1 MVVVLSVVVWEV
13 LQRFKKLNIVV
24 KIIEVARFVNA
35 LKRLN
40 EGISL
45 AELRKKIIKGD
56 VKASSDET
64 EWYNDEENKKSL
76 LTTIGNVVGPNADK
90 ELNLKLRSLDT
101 DDYYKKGVIKPK
113 SLRND
118 LRHKILTLKAREDY
132 NNSGITLEDQYEKIK
147 IGNGLEL
154 YSVYTP
160 KANVYLS
167 FNILKS
173 NQVPT
178 WCIASP
184 STSNK
189 FWGEYNLWKSEYPAV
204 FIIVKHGKTMIKKR
218 DKDGSF
224 VLDEKG
230 KNVMEEVT
238 NLKYEIR
245 LNIDEIE
252 SFLENYVSLNDVIAE
267 IRDAH
272 QHEREYTESSFYD
285 YMDLTESDFDSA
297 MRKLL
302 TSKKAHSFSKL
313 FGKNSYETIYS
324 EVKSEDDE
332 TRQMALLKA
341 CQMGW
346 LNQVWR
352 DVKDNEV
359 DFIIDNLITYGTLN
373 EDSLMLFDKKYSSST
388 LEKAIKFCIKGKRCT
403 NYILELCIGYNKL
416 QFVKDVFY
424 SIPKKN
430 YSWYT
435 LEHLIKSDEKECI
448 DYLIDILA
456 NEKDGH
462 EICLGLLKQKQRY
475 FERYLD
481 ILLKNKNCPT
491 NILTTVVENASD
503 IYIKKVLD
511 VLIKDGNYG
520 AGVFR
525 TLYKNNKV
533 KLAHYVAKESMK
545 DYGLATYELEVFL
558 DCNDDEMIKLAV
570 KSIIINGYGNTD
582 TMKVLIENGRKE
594 MADEVFDSILKG
606 KVSIGTIMAYA
617 HFEDKSYFERM
628 VNKVLDV
635 APDTV
640 DEYYLYFPLRNSKE
654 TRDIIMKCLIE
665 HEWKPLILLKIIMN
679 HGLYDYLKPCVEIL
693 KKKDMINDTAKE
705 LLASRDKLDILEEI

>member
-1 MVVVLSVVVWEV
+1 M
-13 LQRFKKLNIVV
+13 

-35 LKRLN
+35 LKNLN

-45 AELRKKIIKGD
+45 AELRKKIIKGE
-56 VKASSDET
+56 VKASSEQSDWYDDEK
-64 EWYNDEENKKSL
+64 NKDSL
-76 LTTIGNVVGPNADK
+76 ISTIGRVVGPNADK
-90 ELNLKLRSLDT
+90 ELNLKLRSIDT

-113 SLRND
+113 SLRDD
-118 LRHKILTLKAREDY
+118 LKYKILTLKARDEY
-132 NNSGITLEDQYEKIK
+132 NNSNITLEDQYEMVK
-147 IGNGLEL
+147 IGNRIEL
-154 YSVYTP
+154 YSVFTP
-160 KANVYLS
+160 KANTYLS
-167 FNILKS
+167 FNLLKS
-173 NQVPT
+173 NQIPT

-184 STSNK
+184 STANK

-204 FIIVKHGKTMIKKR
+204 FIIVKRGKTMIKK
-218 DKDGSF
+218 KDENGNF

-245 LNIDEIE
+245 LNINEIE
-252 SFLENYVSLNDVIAE
+252 HFLEDYVTLNDVIAE

-302 TSKKAHSFSKL
+302 TSKKVNTFSKR
-313 FGKNSYETIYS
+313 FGKNSYESIYS
-324 EVKSEDDE
+324 EVKSKDDE

-346 LNQVWR
+346 LNDVWK
-352 DVKDNEV
+352 DVMDDEV

-373 EDSLMLFDKKYSSST
+373 EDTLMLFDRKYSNAT

-416 QFVKDVFY
+416 QYIKDVFY

-430 YSWYT
+430 YSWHT
-435 LEHLIKSDEKECI
+435 LEFLIKTDERECI
-448 DYLIDILA
+448 EYLIDFLA
-456 NEKDGH
+456 NKKDDH
-462 EICLGLLKQKQRY
+462 DHYICLGILKRNQNY

-481 ILLKNKNCPT
+481 ILLKHNNCPV
-491 NILTTVVENASD
+491 NILTVVVENASD
-503 IYIKKVLD
+503 RYIKKVLD
-511 VLIKDGNYG
+511 VFIKDENNG
-520 AGVFR
+520 AETFW

-533 KLAHYVAKESMK
+533 SLAHYLAKENIK
-545 DYGLATYELEVFL
+545 RFGLDSYDLNVFL
-558 DCNDDEMIKLAV
+558 VYNDEEMIKLAV
-570 KSIIINGYGNTD
+570 KSIIDNGYGNAD
-582 TMKVLIENGRKE
+582 TMESLIKIGRKD
-594 MADEVFDSILKG
+594 MADEIFEGILRG
-606 KVSIGTIMAYA
+606 KVSIGTIAAYT

-628 VNKVLDV
+628 LNKVLDV

-640 DEYYLYFPLRNSKE
+640 DEYYLYFPLRESKE
-654 TRDIIMKCLIE
+654 TRDITMKCLIK
-665 HEWKPLILLKIIMN
+665 HEWKPLILLKMIMF

-693 KKKDMINDTAKE
+693 KKHDMINDTAKE
-705 LLASRDKLDILEEI
+705 LLASKNKLDILEEI

>member
-1 MVVVLSVVVWEV
+1 M
-13 LQRFKKLNIVV
+13 
-24 KIIEVARFVNA
+24 KIIEVARFINS
-35 LKRLN
+35 LKSLN

-56 VKASSDET
+56 IEASSEES
-64 EWYNDEENKKSL
+64 EWFDNEDNKKSL
-76 LTTIGNVVGPNADK
+76 ITTLGHVVGPNADR

-167 FNILKS
+167 FNLLKS

-245 LNIDEIE
+245 LNINEID
-252 SFLENYVSLNDVIAE
+252 SFLEDYVTLNDVIAE

-285 YMDLTESDFDSA
+285 YMDLTESDFESA

-324 EVKSEDDE
+324 EVKSKDDE

-346 LNQVWR
+346 LNEVWR

-373 EDSLMLFDKKYSSST
+373 EDSLMLFDKKYSNAT

-416 QFVKDVFY
+416 QYVKDVFY

-430 YSWYT
+430 YSWHT
-435 LEHLIKSDEKECI
+435 LEFLIKTDEKECT

-456 NEKDGH
+456 NEKEGH
-462 EICLGLLKQKQRY
+462 NICLGILKRNQNY

-481 ILLKNKNCPT
+481 ILLKHNNCPD
-491 NILTTVVENASD
+491 NILTVVVENASD
-503 IYIKKVLD
+503 RYIKKVLD
-511 VLIKDGNYG
+511 VFIKDENTG
-520 AGVFR
+520 AGTFR
-525 TLYKNNKV
+525 TLYENNKV
-533 KLAHYVAKESMK
+533 SLTHYLAKENMK
-545 DYGLATYELEVFL
+545 GFGLDSYDLNVFL
-558 DCNDDEMIKLAV
+558 EYNDEEMIKLAV
-570 KSIIINGYGNTD
+570 KSIIDNEYGNTD
-582 TMKVLIENGRKE
+582 TMESLIKNGRKD
-594 MADEVFDSILKG
+594 MADEVFEGILKG
-606 KVSIGTIMAYA
+606 KVSIGTIIAYT

-628 VNKVLDV
+628 LNKVLDV

-640 DEYYLYFPLRNSKE
+640 DEHYLYFPLKKSKE
-654 TRDIIMKCLIE
+654 IKDITMKCLIE
-665 HEWKPLILLKIIMN
+665 HEWKPLIMLKIIMN
-679 HGLYDYLKPCVEIL
+679 DGLYEYLKPCVETL
-693 KKKDMINDTAKE
+693 KKKDMINDVAKE